1 MKIREIDYV
10 VWKEDNYYVSRCIN
24 VEVSSFGQTIEEA
37 IQNLKEAVE
46 LYFDGEDKELPVIN
60 NILIGKEVINA

>member
-1 MKIREIDYV
+1 MKTREIDYV
-10 VWKEDNYYVSRCIN
+10 IWKEDEYYVSRCIN
-24 VEVSSFGQTIEEA
+24 VEVSSFGRTIEEA

-60 NILIGKEVINA
+60 NVLIGKEVINA

>member
-1 MKIREIDYV
+1 MKTREIDYV
-10 VWKEDNYYVSRCIN
+10 VWKEDEFYVSRCIN
-24 VEVSSFGQTIEEA
+24 VEVSSFGKTIEEA

-60 NILIGKEVINA
+60 NVLIGKEVINA